1 MKKLLILLI
10 SFGTFTTLFAQS
22 TSEMEEAKRV
32 ILGQKKNSRTND
44 GQTRRDD
51 DRRVNEENGT
61 RYPGSREA
69 EIERVNRE
77 YETKIQSI
85 RNNPTLSAEEKERM
99 IRQLNKERVE
109 KIRRINKSYKDRDD
123 DNDDDYDKKDKKY
136 GKNNN
141 GKKLGWE
148 KGVGNP
154 HRTGSDKEFGHEKN
168 KGKDKQKDKSSK
180 GKVKKA
186 SS

>member
-1 MKKLLILLI
+1 MKKLFIFLI
-10 SFGTFTTLFAQS
+10 SFGVFTSLFAQS
-22 TSEMEEAKRV
+22 TPEMEEAKRV

-51 DRRVNEENGT
+51 DRRVYEESGT

-69 EIERVNRE
+69 EIDRVNRE

-85 RNNPTLSAEEKERM
+85 RNNPTLSAEEKERI
-99 IRQLNKERVE
+99 IRQLNQQRVE
-109 KIRRINKSYKDRDD
+109 KIRRINRSYKDYDG
-123 DNDDDYDKKDKKY
+123 NDDRKDKKY

-154 HRTGSDKEFGHEKN
+154 HRTGSDKEFGYNKN
-168 KGKDKQKDKSSK
+168 KGNKKEKDKDSK
-180 GKVKKA
+180 GKGKGKGKKN
-186 SS
+186 

>member
-10 SFGTFTTLFAQS
+10 SFGSVTAIFAQS
-22 TSEMEEAKRV
+22 TPEMEEAKRV

-44 GQTRRDD
+44 DQARRND
-51 DRRVNEENGT
+51 DRRVNEESGT

-69 EIERVNRE
+69 EIDRVNRE

-85 RNNPTLSAEEKERM
+85 RNNPTLSAEEKERL

-109 KIRRINKSYKDRDD
+109 KIRRINKSYKDYDGDD
-123 DNDDDYDKKDKKY
+123 DKKDKKY

-154 HRTGSDKEFGHEKN
+154 HRTGSNKDFGYNKNKSNNKDKE
-168 KGKDKQKDKSSK
+168 KGSK
-180 GKVKKA
+180 GKGNGKGKKN
-186 SS
+186 

>member
-1 MKKLLILLI
+1 MKKLFILVI
-10 SFGTFTTLFAQS
+10 TFGIFTTLFAQS

-51 DRRVNEENGT
+51 DRRVNEENG

-99 IRQLNKERVE
+99 IRQLNKERAE

-123 DNDDDYDKKDKKY
+123 DNDDDDYDKKDKKY

-154 HRTGSDKEFGHEKN
+154 HRTGSDKEFGYEKN
-168 KGKDKQKDKSSK
+168 KGKNKQKDKHSK
-180 GKVKKA
+180 GKGKKD
-186 SS
+186 